1 MIYDF
6 TIVGAGI
13 VGLSTAYKLSRTFPD
28 ASILILEKEDRV
40 AAHQSGRNSG
50 VIHSGIYY
58 EPGSYRAKN
67 CVNGRHQLV
76 QFCKDHGITHDI
88 CGKVIVATR
97 QDHLATLDQ
106 IFENGTVNG
115 IEGIRK
121 IGIEELTEIEPYAA
135 GIQAIHVPCTGIV
148 DYVGFCKKLVELI
161 TPKNG
166 TLKLGREV
174 KKILTKQNGLE
185 IQTRNDQFST
195 RYFINCAG
203 LYADHIAQ
211 MAGVQTDIQIV
222 PFRGEY
228 YRLKPGAEHMVH
240 GLIYPVPDSEFP
252 FLGVHFTKMA
262 LGGVECGPNAVLAF
276 KREGYSKLSFNGAE
290 ALETA
295 TFSGF
300 WKLVKQHWKMG
311 MGEYYRSFSKGAFVR
326 NLQEL
331 IPAIRSRHLE
341 PAEAGV
347 RATALTP
354 AGDIVDDFKFMET
367 PNTIHVLN
375 APSPAAT
382 ASLAIGDEIA
392 RRAQK
397 VFGL

>member
-13 VGLSTAYKLSRTFPD
+13 VGLSTAYKLSMAFPD
-28 ASILILEKEDRV
+28 AAILILEKEDHV

-58 EPGSYRAKN
+58 EPNSYRAKN

-76 QFCKDHGITHDI
+76 QFCKDYGITHEI
-88 CGKVIVATR
+88 CGKVIVATQ
-97 QDHLATLDQ
+97 QDHLAALDH
-106 IFENGTVNG
+106 IFENGTATG

-121 IGIEELTEIEPYAA
+121 IGIEELTEIEPFAR
-135 GIQAIHVPCTGIV
+135 GIQAIYVPCTGIV
-148 DYVGFCKKLVELI
+148 DYVSFCKKLSELI
-161 TPKNG
+161 TRKNG
-166 TLKLGREV
+166 TLKLEQEV
-174 KKILTKQNGLE
+174 KKILAKPEGLE
-185 IQTRNDQFST
+185 IRTRNDQFST

-228 YRLKPGAEHMVH
+228 YRLKASAEHMVQ
-240 GLIYPVPDSEFP
+240 GLIYPVPDPEFP

-262 LGGVECGPNAVLAF
+262 VGGVECGPNAVLAF
-276 KREGYSKLSFNGAE
+276 KREGYRKFSFNGAE

-295 TFSGF
+295 AFSGF
-300 WKLVKQHWKMG
+300 WKLAKQHWKMG
-311 MGEYYRSFSKGAFVR
+311 LSEYYRSFSKGAFVE
-326 NLQEL
+326 NLREL
-331 IPAIRSRHLE
+331 IPSIRTRHLE

-347 RATALTP
+347 RALALTP
-354 AGDIVDDFKFMET
+354 EGDIVDDFQFMET

-382 ASLAIGDEIA
+382 ASLAIGDEITK
-392 RRAQK
+392 RAQK
-397 VFGL
+397 TFGL